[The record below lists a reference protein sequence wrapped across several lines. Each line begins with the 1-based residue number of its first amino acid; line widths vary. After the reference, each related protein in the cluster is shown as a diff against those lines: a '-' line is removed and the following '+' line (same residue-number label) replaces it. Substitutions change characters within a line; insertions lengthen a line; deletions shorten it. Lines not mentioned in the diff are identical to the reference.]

1 MHWWLFSQPCTL
13 TGART
18 ELGSSRP
25 LAPLVIPLR
34 RLLRARPAALGAG
47 PAGLCLRPAPLR
59 PSCSEGPAAQPPA
72 VHAGK
77 APANPDYTPQPF
89 RGSLWAQATP
99 EKPNPGPAPA
109 PPQPRLSPASPL
121 PPLRQRPRSPPTG
134 GPNHRAQERGARALP
149 RPAAACLTAARQCL
163 YFLTPP
169 APARDGL
176 GPQWRSL
183 PPMGGRGGC
192 ARICARGAVRGA
204 GPARERRRSGGAH
217 PQP

>member
-1 MHWWLFSQPCTL
+1 MALPGPSHLSLFPC
-13 TGART
+13 G
-18 ELGSSRP
+18 GSSEPVRPRSGLGQPGCASARPRSVPPAARALQPSLLLSMPERLQQTPITLHNHSEALCGLRP
-25 LAPLVIPLR
+25 LLR
-34 RLLRARPAALGAG
+34 SP
-47 PAGLCLRPAPLR
+47 
-59 PSCSEGPAAQPPA
+59 
-72 VHAGK
+72 
-77 APANPDYTPQPF
+77 T
-89 RGSLWAQATP
+89 
-99 EKPNPGPAPA
+99 PA

-121 PPLRQRPRSPPTG
+121 PPLRQRLRSPPTG

-149 RPAAACLTAARQCL
+149 RPAAVCLTAARQCL
-163 YFLTPP
+163 YFLTPL

-176 GPQWRSL
+176 GPQSRSL